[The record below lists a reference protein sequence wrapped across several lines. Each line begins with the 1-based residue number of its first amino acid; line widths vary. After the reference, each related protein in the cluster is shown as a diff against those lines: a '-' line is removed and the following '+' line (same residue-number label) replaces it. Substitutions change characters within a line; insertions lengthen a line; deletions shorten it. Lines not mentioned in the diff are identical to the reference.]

1 MDTFWLVLRVV
12 VSLAIVMG
20 LIWALARVKN
30 RVSPKGASALQVLS
44 KVPVSKR
51 GSLLLVE
58 LGGKTLLI
66 GSTDNAISLI
76 TEVDLTD
83 DEEAAKQKRTPVDFD
98 TILDE
103 WRTEAIDEGLPLAAE
118 PVAQEAPI
126 GEVAIAAATPRNG
139 GPLAGSVLSPQTWRQ
154 LTQVLREKTVR
165 S

>member
-20 LIWALARVKN
+20 LIWALARVKK
-30 RVSPKGASALQVLS
+30 RVSPKGASALQILS

-58 LGGKTLLI
+58 IGGKTLLI
-66 GSTDNAISLI
+66 GSTDSAISLLS
-76 TEVDLTD
+76 EVDLSD
-83 DEEAAKQKRTPVDFD
+83 DEDAAKQERTPIDFD
-98 TILDE
+98 TLLDE
-103 WRTEAIDEGLPLAAE
+103 WTSADIDDIPVVEDVTTDELAAAL
-118 PVAQEAPI
+118 P
-126 GEVAIAAATPRNG
+126 AARDQ

-154 LTQVLREKTVR
+154 LTQALREKTVR